1 MTTIATQRNKVIT
14 EQPEPDDVMVEVIL
28 FGEGDTPGTVC
39 GRKLLQQ
46 PITHYQECLDWALG
60 IADQMA
66 RPIYV
71 VPLNHSDIFNTK
83 RWAPY
88 RDCIANMNDQQWG
101 ELRRDIVKSMCEVM
115 RDCDDWQVRADA
127 YDILTKLK
135 VIRHEG

>member
-14 EQPEPDDVMVEVIL
+14 DQPEPDDVMVEVIL

-71 VPLNHSDIFNTK
+71 VPLNHSDIFNTAGWK
-83 RWAPY
+83 ESDINRWV
-88 RDCIANMNDQQWG
+88 ANPAGWRPRSRNEFDFLND
-101 ELRRDIVKSMCEVM
+101 
-115 RDCDDWQVRADA
+115 
-127 YDILTKLK
+127 Y
-135 VIRHEG
+135 